1 VTDAPQMAAHRGG
14 GWHRGERLPSQEG
27 DGDGDQTGEGG
38 DRMRPEGAR
47 REGEKDGEGGKSE
60 GEECEE
66 GDCEHFAGSELY
78 LE

>member
-1 VTDAPQMAAHRGG
+1 
-14 GWHRGERLPSQEG
+14 
-27 DGDGDQTGEGG
+27 
-38 DRMRPEGAR
+38 MRPEGAR